1 MNILKKII
9 AHKNEEIAAQS
20 RITPLNRLKK
30 YQRLFAVRDFMKALK
45 KDNIQIIAEIKRQ
58 SPSENDIY
66 SNADPAEVAKSYQA
80 NGAAALSVL
89 TDKHFFGGHLDF
101 VQQVKTVIDLPVL
114 RKDFIISE
122 YQVWESF
129 HAGAD
134 AILLI
139 ADAIDFNLLSAL
151 YNLASELGMHV
162 LIETHSLEHLDNIAS
177 LNPRIVG
184 VNCRNLENMKT
195 DINWFKSVFNY
206 LPVDC
211 VKIAESGIKTKNDLN
226 FISQLNYDAV
236 LVGTSLMKTGAPGTA
251 LAELLQRVPA

>member
-1 MNILKKII
+1 MNILEKII
-9 AHKNEEIAAQS
+9 AYKQEEVEAQS
-20 RITPLNRLKK
+20 KIIPLDRLKK
-30 YQRLFAVRDFMKALK
+30 SQRLFAVRDFKNALK
-45 KDNIQIIAEIKRQ
+45 GEGIQIIAEIKRQ
-58 SPSENDIY
+58 SPTEKDIY
-66 SNADPAEVAKSYQA
+66 PNADPAEVAKSYQL

-89 TDKHFFGGHLDF
+89 TDSHFFGGHLDF
-101 VQQVKTVIDLPVL
+101 VQQVKTAVDLPVL
-114 RKDFIISE
+114 RKDFIISK

-139 ADAIDFNLLSAL
+139 ADAIDFNQLSTL

-177 LNPRIVG
+177 LKPKIVG
-184 VNCRNLENMKT
+184 INCRNLENMKT

-226 FISQLNYDAV
+226 FISQLNYDAA
-236 LVGTSLMKTGAPGTA
+236 LVGTSLMKTSSPGIA
-251 LAELLQRVPA
+251 LAELLKRVPA